1 MPPVTPSSHQ
11 TFWEVT
17 SMASNLFGPGRAG
30 SERSTA
36 EVQAAQN
43 ANRTADARREH
54 AAAAAG
60 RDRRSI
66 GSTR

>member
-1 MPPVTPSSHQ
+1 
-11 TFWEVT
+11 
-17 SMASNLFGPGRAG
+17 MASNQFGPSHAG
-30 SERSTA
+30 SERS
-36 EVQAAQN
+36 AADIQRDQDN
-43 ANRTADARREH
+43 ARAADTQRQR

>member
-1 MPPVTPSSHQ
+1 
-11 TFWEVT
+11 
-17 SMASNLFGPGRAG
+17 MASNQFGPSRAG
-30 SERSTA
+30 SERTA
-36 EVQAAQN
+36 ADVQAGQDSAR
-43 ANRTADARREH
+43 AADAQRQR